1 MHAKYFM
8 GGSLGGKSAIGSVVY
23 VSDPT
28 RPTSVPGDASSDT
41 AKPNS
46 TKQSNWNLPNVLTSA
61 RILFIPVFAWAVL
74 AQHWWWAFGLF
85 VALMITDKLDGDIA
99 RARGLVTD
107 FGKIA
112 DPIAD
117 KALMITA
124 LVALNIASTLPV
136 WISVVIIA
144 RELGI
149 TAWRMWMLQ
158 HGKVVPASKGG
169 KIKTALQALG
179 VSLWLCPLPSWMD
192 VPTLVVMLAAVAV
205 TVVTGVQYL
214 IDAERVNR

>member
-8 GGSLGGKSAIGSVVY
+8 GGSLGGDTPVGRVVY

-28 RPTSVPGDASSDT
+28 RATSLSGDASPDP
-41 AKPNS
+41 A
-46 TKQSNWNLPNVLTSA
+46 KQSNWNLPNVLTSV
-61 RILFIPVFAWAVL
+61 RILFIPVFAWLVL
-74 AQHWWWAFGLF
+74 SKQWWWAFGLF
-85 VALMITDKLDGDIA
+85 AVLMLTDKLDGDIA

-124 LVALNIASTLPV
+124 LVTLNIASDLPV
-136 WISVVIIA
+136 WISVVIIV

-149 TAWRMWMLQ
+149 TAWRMWMLR

-169 KIKTALQALG
+169 KIKTALQTLG
-179 VSLWLCPLPSWMD
+179 VGLWLCPLPSWMD
-192 VPTLVVMLAAVAV
+192 APTFAVMLTAVVV

-214 IDAERVNR
+214 IDAGRVNR